1 MSSTSITYLV
11 IGVAAMLGLIAF
23 VALIV
28 RPAWQSYGR
37 WWERL
42 AASFLTL
49 YALATFVG
57 LGVLIGAAI
66 FFYSDQL

>member
-11 IGVAAMLGLIAF
+11 IAVAAVLGLLAF

-28 RPAWQSYGR
+28 RPAWQSYER
-37 WWERL
+37 PWQRL
-42 AASFLTL
+42 AATFLTL

-66 FFYSDQL
+66 FFYSDRL

>member
-11 IGVAAMLGLIAF
+11 VGVAAVLGLIAF
-23 VALIV
+23 VALIL

>member
-11 IGVAAMLGLIAF
+11 VGAAAVLGLIAF
-23 VALIV
+23 VALIL

>member
-11 IGVAAMLGLIAF
+11 IAVASVLGLVAF
-23 VALIV
+23 VALIA

-37 WWERL
+37 LWERL

-49 YALATFVG
+49 YALASFVG

-66 FFYSDQL
+66 FFYSDRV